1 MGETETVAAEGVV
14 AFGDFV
20 LDLQGISDDGLSRA
34 IFVVRRLLRG
44 LKPRG
49 VLLADFHYSL
59 RERCHDER
67 FGDFTPQ
74 LAGAI
79 VHFGLAHRGLRL
91 GDTPG
96 QLGSAPKRKLLLD
109 AISKVAVLGRIESAR
124 AIDTAT
130 EHRDRVFPSAHGLR
144 VEGGRADSRVRCL
157 QRGIVC
163 ARLCHESIDQR
174 SRDDDGVGRFDRS
187 RVIGRARV

>member
-1 MGETETVAAEGVV
+1 MLSQNRGRDRRKFQRRPCRTHVPIQQPVQRETFVGETETVGAESVV

-79 VHFGLAHRGLRL
+79 VHFGLAHRGL
-91 GDTPG
+91 PW
-96 QLGSAPKRKLLLD
+96 QW
-109 AISKVAVLGRIESAR
+109 SAR
-124 AIDTAT
+124 
-130 EHRDRVFPSAHGLR
+130 PGP
-144 VEGGRADSRVRCL
+144 RA
-157 QRGIVC
+157 
-163 ARLCHESIDQR
+163 
-174 SRDDDGVGRFDRS
+174 
-187 RVIGRARV
+187 